1 MKFQVNEGSGSVEV
15 LAIQSCLTLCD
26 PHGLQPTRLLC
37 PWYSPGTY
45 TGMGSHSFLQGIF
58 LIQASNPGRLS
69 HQGSPSLERKAHLFR
84 SGPLTDI
91 RLSAAEPGKQCF
103 PGSGGSSNLETC

>member
-1 MKFQVNEGSGSVEV
+1 MDCSPLGSSV
-15 LAIQSCLTLCD
+15 
-26 PHGLQPTRLLC
+26 HGILQALILE
-37 PWYSPGTY
+37 WVANL
-45 TGMGSHSFLQGIF
+45 FLQGIF
-58 LIQASNPGRLS
+58 LIQALNPGRLS

-91 RLSAAEPGKQCF
+91 RLSAAEPGKQCL